1 MHLAR
6 FKHRGL
12 SFTLSFVNSRR
23 LQLLVDVKSL
33 QDIPIN
39 DGVLQDIPI
48 NDGVPQRSIL
58 GRTLSVLNLNDL
70 TGFVICN
77 IAIYTGD
84 ATP

>member
-39 DGVLQDIPI
+39 DGV
-48 NDGVPQRSIL
+48 PQRSIL
-58 GRTLSVLNLNDL
+58 GHTLSVLNLNDL

>member
-6 FKHRGL
+6 CKRLDFCGISGRGL

-39 DGVLQDIPI
+39 DGV
-48 NDGVPQRSIL
+48 PQRSIL
-58 GRTLSVLNLNDL
+58 GHTLSVLNLNDL

-84 ATP
+84 TTP

>member
-6 FKHRGL
+6 FKRLDFCRISGRGL

-39 DGVLQDIPI
+39 DGI
-48 NDGVPQRSIL
+48 PQRSIL
-58 GRTLSVLNLNDL
+58 GHTLSVLNLNDL

-84 ATP
+84 TAP

>member
-6 FKHRGL
+6 FKRLDFCGISGQGL

-39 DGVLQDIPI
+39 DGI
-48 NDGVPQRSIL
+48 PQRSIL
-58 GRTLSVLNLNDL
+58 GHTLSVLNLNDL

-84 ATP
+84 TTP

>member
-39 DGVLQDIPI
+39 DGV
-48 NDGVPQRSIL
+48 PQRSIL
-58 GRTLSVLNLNDL
+58 GHTLSVLNLNDL

-84 ATP
+84 TTP

>member
-6 FKHRGL
+6 FKRLDFCGISGRGL

-23 LQLLVDVKSL
+23 LQLLVDVKY
-33 QDIPIN
+33 
-39 DGVLQDIPI
+39 LQDIPI

-58 GRTLSVLNLNDL
+58 GHTLSVLNLNDL

-84 ATP
+84 TTP

>member
-6 FKHRGL
+6 FKRLDFCGISGRGL

-39 DGVLQDIPI
+39 DGV
-48 NDGVPQRSIL
+48 PQRSIL
-58 GRTLSVLNLNDL
+58 GHTLSVLNPNDL

-84 ATP
+84 TTP

>member
-6 FKHRGL
+6 FKRLDFCGISGRGL

-39 DGVLQDIPI
+39 DGI
-48 NDGVPQRSIL
+48 PQRSIL
-58 GRTLSVLNLNDL
+58 GHTLSVLNLNDL

-84 ATP
+84 TTP

>member
-6 FKHRGL
+6 FKPLDFCGISGRGL

-39 DGVLQDIPI
+39 DGV
-48 NDGVPQRSIL
+48 PQRSIL
-58 GRTLSVLNLNDL
+58 GHTLSVLNLNDL

-84 ATP
+84 TTP

>member
-6 FKHRGL
+6 FKRLDFCGISGRGL

-39 DGVLQDIPI
+39 DGI
-48 NDGVPQRSIL
+48 PQRSIF
-58 GRTLSVLNLNDL
+58 GHTLSVLNLNDL

-84 ATP
+84 TTP

>member
-6 FKHRGL
+6 FKRLDFCGISGRGL

-39 DGVLQDIPI
+39 DGV
-48 NDGVPQRSIL
+48 PQRSIL
-58 GRTLSVLNLNDL
+58 GHTLSVLNLNDL

-84 ATP
+84 TTP

>member
-6 FKHRGL
+6 FKRLDFCGISGRGL
-12 SFTLSFVNSRR
+12 SFTLSFVDSRR

-39 DGVLQDIPI
+39 DGI
-48 NDGVPQRSIL
+48 PQRSIL
-58 GRTLSVLNLNDL
+58 GHTLSVLNLNDL

-84 ATP
+84 TTP